1 MSDEVISEV
10 IEEAVP
16 DEPVK
21 KGRKKKEKVKKE
33 KGKRKG
39 KGKLLIVLSL
49 AILLLGGGGFAAA
62 AFMGLIPGLKLGGKP
77 LAKKKPEA
85 QTPAKEAAPAGSAA
99 PVTQPPTAPVRPVR
113 EVSPEPEAPKKK
125 VPAVTIDPEKGA
137 KAIARIWEKMEP
149 EKLAEIAATYR
160 DLELARVL
168 RGMETKKAAALLGLL
183 PADRAAKLSQEME
196 KLASRVT
203 EGSGI

>member
-1 MSDEVISEV
+1 MSDEAISEV
-10 IEEAVP
+10 IEEVVP

-21 KGRKKKEKVKKE
+21 KGRGKREKVKKEKVKK
-33 KGKRKG
+33 KG
-39 KGKLLIVLSL
+39 KGKLLIILSL
-49 AILLLGGGGFAAA
+49 AFLLLGGGGFAAA
-62 AFMGLIPGLKLGGKP
+62 AFMGLIPGLKLGAKP
-77 LAKKKPEA
+77 VAKKQPEKE
-85 QTPAKEAAPAGSAA
+85 TPAKEAAPAVSTA
-99 PVTQPPTAPVRPVR
+99 PVAQPPTAPVRPIR
-113 EVSPEPEAPKKK
+113 EVSPEPETPKKK

-168 RGMETKKAAALLGLL
+168 RGMETKKAAALLGQL

-196 KLASRVT
+196 KLASRAT
-203 EGSGI
+203 EGSGT